1 MRKNEFGYI
10 HFCTTLQSD
19 TDTNIIL
26 GSVRIQ
32 IRIQKI
38 QITIFIFPPLPKEL
52 KLYYIETR
60 FGIVF
65 VQLLQKEKE
74 KEKEKKIY
82 VSLASPHKLNP
93 SHAYYHV
100 KGLQAFGI

>member
-1 MRKNEFGYI
+1 M
-10 HFCTTLQSD
+10 
-19 TDTNIIL
+19 
-26 GSVRIQ
+26 RIQ